1 MTDPKQPSAKRN
13 GSRGQRSAKVE
24 KTGLAP
30 LGYIAM
36 HEINA
41 AMCMAGGM
49 IGPRFED
56 GAARDH
62 HFSACGLVIEDH
74 LSSKEAL
81 SAAFGGLRYGEVVI
95 FEVLMPVQG
104 PCILPSLPLLYAKRL
119 VFRTKDAK
127 EQFLARFSGFGD
139 IPLMAVPLAVS
150 PELFS
155 GMAKLALPDIF
166 PAIVKED
173 PVETLNVEAS
183 VTTTPTSLMRTIDRC
198 AGSLLAALGTTRL
211 GGHAGDILKGFG
223 DLDFSIPEA
232 QAAACFATRLAVN
245 ADGGPEAN
253 LFAPIFGSVAT
264 VLCSGLMDAGF
275 SASELQKLAQPES
288 TKGLEAESKN
298 LKAIESMWSFTK
310 DVLSLRRDVPEGAW
324 SDIGGSPLARGTLF
338 FLLNPEPEQ
347 LQVARIKNPNLG
359 PRVHLIAGLL
369 VGLRAGLTRL
379 GKETKED
386 TGSFLTATAFVHTWL
401 SKSDVSL
408 EYVRYWDPNDGTPV
422 DNLRFNGRELAS
434 ARMPIDFRLHNLAAI
449 IRTAGVDA
457 RFSYESGA
465 LSYRFE
471 GEKTVVT
478 FALSDTA
485 LPTYPRIHL
494 QELIAAVESKSTK
507 RDIEKCLEAIN
518 FGKTKHGVS
527 ASFENGP
534 NRPYLRLS
542 AYLAID
548 ISEADLT
555 EAVAAI
561 VTSVRLALNVF
572 STKEKKAN
580 KILGV

>member
-1 MTDPKQPSAKRN
+1 MTDPKPPSAKRI
-13 GSRGQRSAKVE
+13 GSRGQRSTKVE

-41 AMCMAGGM
+41 AMCMAGGI

-74 LSSKEAL
+74 SSSKEAL

-104 PCILPSLPLLYAKRL
+104 PCTLPSLPLLYAKRL
-119 VFRTKDAK
+119 VFRTTDAR

-139 IPLMAVPLAVS
+139 IPLMVVPLAVA
-150 PELFS
+150 PEFFS
-155 GMAKLALPDIF
+155 GIANLALPDIS
-166 PAIVKED
+166 PAIVKVD
-173 PVETLNVEAS
+173 LAGTLNIEAS

-211 GGHAGDILKGFG
+211 GGHAGDILKGFA
-223 DLDFSIPEA
+223 DLDFSVPEE
-232 QAAACFATRLAVN
+232 QAASCFATKFAVI

-298 LKAIESMWSFTK
+298 FKAIESMWSFTK

-347 LQVARIKNPNLG
+347 FQVARIRNPNLG

-386 TGSFLTATAFVHTWL
+386 TEAFLTATAFVHTWL

-408 EYVRYWDPNDGTPV
+408 EYVSNWDPNDGTPV
-422 DNLRFNGRELAS
+422 HNLRFNGRQLAS
-434 ARMPIDFRLHNLAAI
+434 ATMPTDSRLAKLAAI
-449 IRTAGVDA
+449 IRAAGVDV

-465 LSYRFE
+465 LSFRFE
-471 GEKTVVT
+471 DEKALVT
-478 FALSDTA
+478 FSLSDAA
-485 LPTYPRIHL
+485 LLIYPRIHL
-494 QELIAAVESKSTK
+494 LELIATVESKSAK
-507 RDIEKCLEAIN
+507 RDIENCVEVIN
-518 FGKTKHGVS
+518 FGKSKLGIS
-527 ASFENGP
+527 ASLENSS

-542 AYLAID
+542 AYIANHIED
-548 ISEADLT
+548 ADLT
-555 EAVAAI
+555 AAVAA
-561 VTSVRLALNVF
+561 VVKSVRQALDVF
-572 STKEKKAN
+572 SIKAKRAKKT
-580 KILGV
+580 LE